1 MNEAVRVHARRDE
14 RASCGYCRAEVG
26 ARVEPQV
33 ELQDEPGGEL
43 DVPVGPERAAAS
55 CPRCGVLV
63 HPECLAELRGCPT
76 LACETPVRRFLGA
89 PVLRVTPRATPNPA
103 DAPAAPGLSLG
114 PSVAEE
120 LLGQRRRRRATTSPL
135 LGPLALV
142 GSLLYGIAPE
152 QPAVP
157 ARLALG
163 PLVAGF
169 LLLIMGPAFGA
180 HALGPNGTAALGSLL
195 LLTSALLLA
204 YAFSAPLGRLLLWL
218 SRLGTGPRS

>member
-169 LLLIMGPAFGA
+169 VSSLITG
-180 HALGPNGTAALGSLL
+180 LAALWLLKRLLKRRAFWVFAPYLL
-195 LLTSALLLA
+195 LLGGWCVWRGMS
-204 YAFSAPLGRLLLWL
+204 
-218 SRLGTGPRS
+218 GT